1 MPFPDRLRS
10 ACVALALLAP
20 AAAWAGA
27 EQVRA
32 ELTARLQGALPG
44 TPPVAEEGP
53 GAAAALE
60 EGKRI
65 WTRKFKNGRTLAGCF
80 PNGGRRVAATYPQ
93 YDPRLKTVVTLEM
106 AINQCLKAHKE
117 PLLDLDE
124 PATMGAAAAYARSLA
139 VGQKLAVRVPA
150 AAEAPFEEARRLYFT
165 RMGQRNYACAS
176 CHVQGA
182 GKRYADMPLA
192 PVIGQAAQGTLVRD
206 TSALGLQA
214 RIRECLERMGAA
226 PFPAGSLELN
236 NLEFFL
242 AYLSNG
248 LPLRPAIWRPAR

>member
-1 MPFPDRLRS
+1 MRFPDRLRS
-10 ACVALALLAP
+10 ACVALALLVP
-20 AAAWAGA
+20 SVAWAGA

-32 ELTARLQGALPG
+32 ELAKRLQEVPPATPTADGA
-44 TPPVAEEGP
+44 P

-60 EGKRI
+60 EGKRL

-93 YDPRLKTVVTLEM
+93 YDPRLKTIVTLEM

-182 GKRYADMPLA
+182 GKTYSETLLA
-192 PVIGQAAQGTLVRD
+192 PVIGQAAQGTLVRG

-226 PFPAGSLELN
+226 PFPAGSQELN

-248 LPLRPAIWRPAR
+248 LPLKAATWRAPR